1 MPTFY
6 SSLKYYTMKKIIL
19 SLLAVIGIVVMT
31 ACTNSG
37 DKQTPSTV
45 DSTVMIAYFSA
56 SADHNTQKVAEKI
69 ATATGGLLHE
79 IVPAVPYSEAD
90 LDWRDENSRSSKDK
104 DRSYRPEVKDAVT
117 NLAPVKVVYLGYP
130 NWWGVQPMIV
140 NTFIDANIDELKD
153 KIIIPFS
160 TSGGSGIEESVAL
173 LRETYPDLDF
183 RNARLLNDADDEV
196 INSWVTGN
204 PSSK

>member
-1 MPTFY
+1 
-6 SSLKYYTMKKIIL
+6 MKKVFNIL
-19 SLLAVIGIVVMT
+19 FAFICLIFFSGCTTSEKTET
-31 ACTNSG
+31 A
-37 DKQTPSTV
+37 P
-45 DSTVMIAYFSA
+45 DSNILVTYFSA
-56 SADHNTQKVAEKI
+56 SPDHNTKKVAEKI
-69 ATATGGLLHE
+69 AHATGGQLHE
-79 IVPAVPYSEAD
+79 IVPAQTYTEAD
-90 LDWRDENSRSSKDK
+90 LNWRDENSRSSMEK
-104 DRSYRPEVKDAVT
+104 DRACRPEVKDAVT
-117 NLAPVKVVYLGYP
+117 DMAGVDIVYLGYP

-140 NTFIDANIDELKD
+140 NTFIDANLDALKN